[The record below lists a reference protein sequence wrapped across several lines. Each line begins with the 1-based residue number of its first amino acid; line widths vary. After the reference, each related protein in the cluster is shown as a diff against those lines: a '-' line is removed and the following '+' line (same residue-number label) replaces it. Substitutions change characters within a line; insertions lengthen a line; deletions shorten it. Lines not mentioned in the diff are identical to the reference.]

1 MNYFT
6 LAWRNIWRNK
16 RRTLITAASVAF
28 AVFYAILM
36 RSMQLG
42 VYDRAIINTVES
54 FAGYYQVHA
63 KGYWDDQ
70 GLDNSFTL
78 NDTLLSI
85 VARHPEVKAYLPR
98 IQSFALAS
106 TGKQTKP
113 SILIGMNPELEEGY
127 SVFNRQVSAGD
138 YIANNDS
145 SVVVGEG
152 LAAFLNIIR
161 YDTTYVFA
169 DETADTVVTPVMVND
184 TIVLFGQGYHGIT
197 AAAKYKV
204 KGIVKVPLPDLN
216 RRLVLM
222 PLPLAQDHLSLGGK
236 VTALMMMID
245 DLDNTDGAVAALKTD
260 LDMDEYEVMA
270 WPELME
276 ELMQQIQADQGGG
289 LLMLFI
295 LYLIVGFGIFGTVLM
310 MASERQKEFGVM
322 NALGMQK
329 MKISTLTAVELLF
342 MSLLGLFAG
351 MLISMPI
358 ITYLHYNPIPLTGEV
373 AKAMDELGW
382 EAVIDFALKP
392 GFIINQGIV
401 IVLLVII
408 ASFYPLVKIRKMNLI
423 SALRS

>member
-1 MNYFT
+1 MNYFV

-28 AVFYAILM
+28 AVFYAIMM

-70 GLDNSFTL
+70 TLDNSFAL
-78 NDTLLSI
+78 DDSLISI
-85 VARHPEVKAYLPR
+85 VSNQPDLKAYLPR

-106 TGKQTKP
+106 TGKQSKP
-113 SILIGMNPELEEGY
+113 SMLFGINPELEKGY
-127 SVFNRQVSAGD
+127 SVFERQLTAGE
-138 YIANNDS
+138 YINNTDN

-152 LAAFLNIIR
+152 LASFLNIIE
-161 YDTTYVFA
+161 YDTTFVEA
-169 DETADTVVTPVMVND
+169 EETIDTVLTPRLVND

-222 PLPLAQDHLSLGGK
+222 PLPLAQSHLSMDNN
-236 VTALMMMID
+236 VTALMIMID
-245 DLDNTDGAVAALKTD
+245 DLDDTDEAVALLENELSQD
-260 LDMDEYEVMA
+260 DYEVMP

-289 LLMLFI
+289 LIMLFI

-329 MKISTLTAVELLF
+329 IRISVLTSFELLY
-342 MSLLGLFAG
+342 MSLLGLFLG
-351 MLISMPI
+351 LIISMPI
-358 ITYLHYNPIPLTGEV
+358 VTYLHYHPIPLTGEV
-373 AKAMDELGW
+373 AKAMDDLGW

-392 GFIINQGIV
+392 GFIIHQAIV
-401 IVLLVII
+401 VVVLVML
-408 ASFYPLVKIRKMNLI
+408 ASLYPLIKIRKMNLI